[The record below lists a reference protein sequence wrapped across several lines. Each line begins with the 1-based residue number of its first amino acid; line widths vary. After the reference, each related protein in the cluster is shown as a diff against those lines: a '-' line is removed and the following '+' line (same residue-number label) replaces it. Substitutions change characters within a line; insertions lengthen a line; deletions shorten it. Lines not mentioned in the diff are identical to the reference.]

1 MNLAT
6 FIRASGA
13 AHRRFNGDLRVA
25 LGGHAEML
33 LPNAQFFC
41 AAGVIAGYYDQGH
54 HAQAGEAYGS
64 LRQEVS
70 VYLSKKGFASTGEQF
85 DSRVKILIDA
95 WLTDLSLN
103 GRVSRHLA
111 EVFSALCTTDR
122 PDVRRDD
129 LVPALSTLEHMQEF
143 SQLTDEGAKLIE
155 KARTDPRAIPIPIDG
170 KPLWKIQEHL
180 CACYKAFEAGLD
192 DPSSRLFAA

>member
-1 MNLAT
+1 MNIAT

-41 AAGVIAGYYDQGH
+41 AAGVIASH
-54 HAQAGEAYGS
+54 HNQSEHAKAGQAYAI
-64 LRQEVS
+64 LRQDAS
-70 VYLSKKGFASTGEQF
+70 VYLSKKGFASAGEHF
-85 DSRVKILIDA
+85 DSRVQILVDA

-103 GRVSRHLA
+103 NRVSRHLA

-122 PDVRRDD
+122 TDVRRGD
-129 LVPALSTLEHMQEF
+129 LVPSLSTLEHMEEI
-143 SQLTDEGAKLIE
+143 SELTDEGRKLIE
-155 KARTDPRAIPIPIDG
+155 KARSDPRAIPIPIDG

-180 CACYKAFEAGLD
+180 CACYKAFLAGLD

>member
-1 MNLAT
+1 MNSL
-6 FIRASGA
+6 
-13 AHRRFNGDLRVA
+13 RRHLKALWRDLRAISSVEYA
-25 LGGHAEML
+25 LL
-33 LPNAQFFC
+33 LAMI

-54 HAQAGEAYGS
+54 HAQAGEAYAS
-64 LRQEVS
+64 LRQDVS
-70 VYLSKKGFASTGEQF
+70 VYLSKKGFANAGEQF
-85 DSRVKILIDA
+85 DTRVKIMIDA
-95 WLTDLSLN
+95 WLADLSLN

-122 PDVRRDD
+122 TDVRRDD
-129 LVPALSTLEHMQEF
+129 LVPSLSTLEHMQEF